1 VWVLYIYIID
11 SPPGPPEGRGCTLP
25 RAPMQSVE
33 GPYNF
38 LIEAGLLNREYKS
51 YPTESVPDNMQY
63 GYIKAKYIAK
73 HRFSLFYNYDVMGAI
88 RKTCWRRRGPWES
101 FQEQPYP

>member
-1 VWVLYIYIID
+1 VGTIHLYNWLTTRTA
-11 SPPGPPEGRGCTLP
+11 GGEGLQF
-25 RAPMQSVE
+25 APDPQSVE

-63 GYIKAKYIAK
+63 DYIKAKYIAK
-73 HRFSLFYNYDVMGAI
+73 HRFSLFYNYDVMGAL

-101 FQEQPYP
+101 FQEQTYP